1 MLGEEVLIKAVAYH
15 IWITS
20 VHLLL
25 AQKKSSFASYEARK
39 IIRLAKCY
47 PKDIAT
53 YLVRLESQL
62 GAFIDDMRNNDRF
75 KYLKYS
81 YELSIKLVETQ
92 KHVLYDLVY
101 LLLKLFG
108 CVHQSMQKPGWS
120 PISKKNFSSCYWSY
134 RFLKRVLKESFTQ
147 RA

>member
-1 MLGEEVLIKAVAYH
+1 MNH
-15 IWITS
+15 I
-20 VHLLL
+20 
-25 AQKKSSFASYEARK
+25 SSFASYEARK
-39 IIRLAKCY
+39 VIRLAKCY

-101 LLLKLFG
+101 LLLKLLLILPVPKTSVERVFSATSIG
-108 CVHQSMQKPGWS
+108 
-120 PISKKNFSSCYWSY
+120 KNKSRNRMGDSSY
-134 RFLKRVLKESFTQ
+134 
-147 RA
+147 